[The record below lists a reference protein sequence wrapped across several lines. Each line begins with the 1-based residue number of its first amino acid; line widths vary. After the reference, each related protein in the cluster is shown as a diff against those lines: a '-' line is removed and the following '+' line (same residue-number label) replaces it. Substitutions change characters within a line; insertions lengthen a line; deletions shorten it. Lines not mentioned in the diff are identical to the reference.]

1 MWKFMLQCH
10 QKQFQAIMESKTQS
24 LKLNNGLQREE
35 GLKVI
40 IELEKELLNWCTQF
54 NNWVRTQKS
63 YVENLNGWL
72 IRCLPNEPE
81 ETADGVV
88 PFSPGRIG
96 APPAFIICNDWN
108 QAMNRISERGVADA
122 MGEFAQKLHELW
134 ERQDE
139 EQRRKI
145 RAEYL
150 TKDFEKQLRAMRAE
164 MGSSKHEHDKVSGKT
179 ALSKFTSDNGVSPLD
194 DLKVDLD
201 SMKKR
206 LHEERARHKEA
217 IKLVRDAAS
226 NSLQTGLI
234 PIFKT
239 LESFTSEV
247 VKAHEQVR
255 LQNAGAT

>member
-1 MWKFMLQCH
+1 MLKCH

-24 LKLNNGLQREE
+24 LKFNTGLERDE
-35 GLKVI
+35 GLKAI
-40 IELEKELLNWCTQF
+40 LELEKELLNWCSQF
-54 NNWVRTQKS
+54 NNWVKTQKS

-72 IRCLPNEPE
+72 IRCLLNEPE
-81 ETADGVV
+81 ETDDGVV
-88 PFSPGRIG
+88 PFSPSRMG
-96 APPAFIICNDWN
+96 APPVFIICNDWH
-108 QAMNRISERGVADA
+108 QAMTRISEKGVADS
-122 MGEFAQKLHELW
+122 MQGFAQQLHELW

-139 EQRRKI
+139 AQRQRI
-145 RAEYL
+145 RTEYL
-150 TKDFEKQLRAMRAE
+150 KKDFEKQLRTLRTE
-164 MGSSKHEHDKVSGKT
+164 MGGSEHHGHDKVSTKA
-179 ALSKFTSDNGVSPLD
+179 ALSKLSSDSGVSPLD

-217 IKLVRDAAS
+217 MKLVHDAAS
-226 NSLQTGLI
+226 NSLQAGLV

-255 LQNAGAT
+255 LQNAEDS